1 MHQSQNIFFW
11 YLPSKKA
18 NNASSSLKFNNSSK
32 QFRIIIV
39 IDTFNKNMHT
49 AATCIT
55 LNDSLAEVTYLLIRF
70 SKTKSFL
77 WGTNN
82 IDRKYISEHKEC

>member
-1 MHQSQNIFFW
+1 MHQSQNLFFW

-18 NNASSSLKFNNSSK
+18 DNASSRLKFNNSSK

-39 IDTFNKNMHT
+39 IDTFNTNMHT

-55 LNDSLAEVTYLLIRF
+55 LMTQLQ
-70 SKTKSFL
+70 KSHIF
-77 WGTNN
+77 
-82 IDRKYISEHKEC
+82 